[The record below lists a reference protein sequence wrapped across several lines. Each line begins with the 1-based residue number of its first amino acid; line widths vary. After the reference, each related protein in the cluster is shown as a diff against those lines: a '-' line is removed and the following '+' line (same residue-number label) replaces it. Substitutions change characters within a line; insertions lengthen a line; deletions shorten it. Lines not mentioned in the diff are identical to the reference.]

1 MVTRAGDITPATVFC
16 LVTTVVRLCAV
27 IIPAVTAAVVM
38 TMKKRAKREK
48 VAAKRRK
55 RRNDKTM
62 IVLPVYDFCRRLVHV
77 CCILEPV
84 FKLVSHQM
92 MLCF

>member
-16 LVTTVVRLCAV
+16 LVTTAVRLCAV

-38 TMKKRAKREK
+38 MMKKRAKREK
-48 VAAKRRK
+48 VAAKRK

-62 IVLPVYDFCRRLVHV
+62 IVLWVYDYCRCLVNV

-92 MLCF
+92 M

>member
-16 LVTTVVRLCAV
+16 LVTTVVRPCAV

-38 TMKKRAKREK
+38 MMKKRAKRGK

-62 IVLPVYDFCRRLVHV
+62 IVLWVCDYCGCPVNV

-84 FKLVSHQM
+84 
-92 MLCF
+92 C